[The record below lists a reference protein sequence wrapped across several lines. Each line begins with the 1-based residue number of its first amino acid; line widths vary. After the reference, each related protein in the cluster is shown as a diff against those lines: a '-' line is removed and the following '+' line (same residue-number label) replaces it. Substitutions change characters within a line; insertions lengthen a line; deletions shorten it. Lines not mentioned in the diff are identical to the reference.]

1 MTTPDPLAPGDGTP
15 FRGFPAGARAVPLP
29 AALFTTLLPA
39 MDDPAELLVTLY
51 AASAVQRQR
60 RFPRVVAV
68 GALRA
73 ERALVEVLSRMLPQ
87 EDVDVSFARGLD
99 AAVARGTLLALRGQ
113 RDDGETEDLITM
125 NSAPDRRAV
134 ERAQHGR
141 LAAGPAL
148 RLEPAA
154 PRAAATVYALYEST
168 VGPLTPQIAEE
179 LAEAEGLYSPE
190 WIRDAFREAAELNK
204 RSWRY
209 IRRILERWQAEG
221 RDDAAFGGHSG
232 WRSDS
237 RYEHLIR
244 H

>member
-87 EDVDVSFARGLD
+87 EDVDVSFAR
-99 AAVARGTLLALRGQ
+99 A
-113 RDDGETEDLITM
+113 
-125 NSAPDRRAV
+125 
-134 ERAQHGR
+134 
-141 LAAGPAL
+141 
-148 RLEPAA
+148 
-154 PRAAATVYALYEST
+154 
-168 VGPLTPQIAEE
+168 
-179 LAEAEGLYSPE
+179 
-190 WIRDAFREAAELNK
+190 
-204 RSWRY
+204 
-209 IRRILERWQAEG
+209 
-221 RDDAAFGGHSG
+221 
-232 WRSDS
+232 
-237 RYEHLIR
+237 
-244 H
+244 